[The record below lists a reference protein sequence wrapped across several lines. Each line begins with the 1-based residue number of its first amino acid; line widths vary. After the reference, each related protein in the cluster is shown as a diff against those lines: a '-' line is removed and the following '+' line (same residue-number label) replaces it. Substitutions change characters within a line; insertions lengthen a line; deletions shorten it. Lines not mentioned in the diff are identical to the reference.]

1 MRACCIFPS
10 LHLFIFCVALLCVA
24 HTTRCM
30 LYFPSSTYLS
40 SSEFCPHDRQMWP
53 SRQNAFPAAIPAA
66 TQYAM
71 ASPLQIPE
79 HLAHSLIAIVL
90 IT

>member
-1 MRACCIFPS
+1 MWPSRQNAFP
-10 LHLFIFCVALLCVA
+10 AA
-24 HTTRCM
+24 TPAAT
-30 LYFPSSTYLS
+30 
-40 SSEFCPHDRQMWP
+40 WP